1 MGPYFL
7 KGLVLEQFQKATAD
21 KPLRKLLSEEDAANG
36 NICFPPKDDT
46 SLSSVTKQE
55 IIQASRSAGIWEKH
69 AGRPLTE
76 VLGYFAKQPMK
87 LLVLEAV
94 DDEPYVTSSLILA
107 LKKQKSILAMA
118 EALKNVF
125 SVPKVEL
132 AVYAKY
138 CNPQIDLSKEQDV
151 KIHPVRMKYPAQR
164 RLELLFGHP
173 EEGVCILN
181 VESLVHLYRSLI
193 KGRPQSSVFL
203 TVAGSAVGSPCNME
217 VSLGSSFSAVLG
229 LCSLTCNP
237 AVVVRG
243 GSMSGIS
250 VGSLDEKVQPSDRAI
265 FAFEEPVR
273 KQQLECIGCARCA
286 RVCPQG
292 LVPSYLY
299 RCAANKTFDA
309 CEYLL
314 VNDCMEC
321 GCCSYICPS
330 NVDLLSYIRRA
341 KEHLKSRGE
350 RSGSNIPLE
359 PEIQTKPESD
369 PVE

>member
-69 AGRPLTE
+69 AGQPLTE
-76 VLGYFAKQPMK
+76 VLGCFAKQPMK

-118 EALKNVF
+118 EALKNAF

-217 VSLGSSFSAVLG
+217 VSLGTSFSAVLG

-265 FAFEEPVR
+265 FAFEEPYESSNWNVLDAPDV
-273 KQQLECIGCARCA
+273 LECVLRDWC
-286 RVCPQG
+286 
-292 LVPSYLY
+292 LVIFI
-299 RCAANKTFDA
+299 AALLIKRLTPVSIYWLTTAWSADA
-309 CEYLL
+309 A
-314 VNDCMEC
+314 VIFVPPMSI
-321 GCCSYICPS
+321 CSLIS
-330 NVDLLSYIRRA
+330 GG
-341 KEHLKSRGE
+341 LKS
-350 RSGSNIPLE
+350 I
-359 PEIQTKPESD
+359 
-369 PVE
+369 

>member
-1 MGPYFL
+1 MGRYFL
-7 KGLVLEQFQKATAD
+7 KGVVLEQFQKATAD
-21 KPLRKLLSEEDAANG
+21 KPLRKLLAEEDAANG

-46 SLSSVTKQE
+46 SLSSITKQE
-55 IIQASRSAGIWEKH
+55 LLQASRSAGVWEKH
-69 AGRPLTE
+69 TGEPLAE
-76 VLGYFAKQPMK
+76 VLGRFAKHPMK
-87 LLVLEAV
+87 LLILEAV

-118 EALKNVF
+118 AALKNAF

-138 CNPQIDLSKEQDV
+138 CNPQIHFSKGQEV
-151 KIHPVRMKYPAQR
+151 KIHPVHMKYPAQR
-164 RLELLFGHP
+164 RLELFFGRP
-173 EEGVCILN
+173 EEGTCI
-181 VESLVHLYRSLI
+181 LYRSLT
-193 KGRPQSSVFL
+193 KGCPQSSVFL

-217 VSLGSSFSAVLG
+217 VSLGTPFSAVLG

-243 GSMSGIS
+243 GSMSGKS
-250 VGSLDEKVQPSDRAI
+250 VGSLEEEVQPSDRAI
-265 FAFEEPVR
+265 FAFEEPAR

-330 NVDLLSYIRRA
+330 NVDLLSYIRQA
-341 KEHLKSRGE
+341 KEHLKRRGE
-350 RSGSNIPLE
+350 ISGSNFQLG
-359 PEIQTKPESD
+359 PETQEKSESN
-369 PVE
+369 PAE